1 MHQPVFL
8 SEVINFLEVKREGKY
23 IDATFGEGGHSWAIL
38 KKGGKVLA
46 IEWDEW
52 QFKIQKEKTKK
63 WPNFKLVW
71 GNFKDIEKIA
81 KKNLFY
87 PVDGIL
93 FDLGLSMSQIED
105 SKRGFSYKKLTEPLD
120 MRISQKIKIKA
131 ADIVNSY
138 SVEKLYEIF
147 AKNSEEIYSWTIANA
162 IFCAAKIK
170 PIKKVADL
178 VKIINSLNLK
188 EKEKI
193 YRRIFQALRIEV
205 NQEEKNLKEG
215 LRGALKIVKP
225 KGKIV
230 VITFHPTEDRWVKQF
245 IKENKLRLIKVK
257 NVIKKE
263 RKIFERSAHLRV
275 FSLN

>member
-8 SEVINFLEVKREGKY
+8 SKVINFLEVKREGKY

-131 ADIVNSY
+131 ANIVNSY

-147 AKNSEEIYSWTIANA
+147 AKNSEEIHSWTIANA

-178 VKIINSLNLK
+178 VKIIDSLNLK

>member
-8 SEVINFLEVKREGKY
+8 SKVINFLEVKREGKY

-147 AKNSEEIYSWTIANA
+147 AKNSEEIHSWTIANA

-178 VKIINSLNLK
+178 VKIIDSLNLK

>member
-8 SEVINFLEVKREGKY
+8 SKVINFLEVKREGKY

-63 WPNFKLVW
+63 WLNFKLVW

-131 ADIVNSY
+131 TDIVNSY

-147 AKNSEEIYSWTIANA
+147 AKNSEEIHSWTIANA

-178 VKIINSLNLK
+178 VKIIDSLNLK